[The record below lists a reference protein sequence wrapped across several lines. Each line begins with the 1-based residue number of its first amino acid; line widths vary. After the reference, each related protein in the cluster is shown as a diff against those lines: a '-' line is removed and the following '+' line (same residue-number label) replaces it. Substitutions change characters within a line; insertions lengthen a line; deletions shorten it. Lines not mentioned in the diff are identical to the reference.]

1 MRRTKSSPKS
11 RFFTV
16 FAAIFAGLF
25 LASSLHA
32 QHPSGAPSGE
42 IRFTLMHSNDFHSQ
56 LSGMG
61 PDSLFTAKVGDNDPV
76 LGHAARLMTAIRSI
90 RAHRLR
96 NYQQAILVDAGDG
109 RFGTLFHMLAPS
121 PDSKWAPEYRFV
133 TEAGYDALSL
143 GNHDFDADE
152 KGLAIALKKAKKA
165 GYRVPFVTSNIRFS
179 SNNGETSPLASFV
192 KAGGKPLKGTAF
204 QDYLIKLLP
213 GGADQPPLRLGI
225 LGLVG
230 PNAAQ
235 LCATTRSMVGFIG
248 FNDEKTKADEKAF
261 HKFVQQKVDFL
272 RNEKSCHVVIVLLHG
287 GAPEDENLAKEVK
300 GIDVLIS
307 GHTHE
312 AYIRKVANTII
323 AQTGHGGANLGV
335 LDFSFSRA
343 GLRLLNPKTTLLAID
358 DRIPAAPDVLAWLEQ
373 AQNEVDRFIEPCGFS
388 SEDTICS
395 VSRDRKKD
403 RFPKNEAQVFTASTL
418 KRAVNRRLAQPVD
431 IYFSTYGMV
440 RSEYL
445 TANSQPTPYAFSDV
459 FRFSPL
465 GFAPDG
471 TPGAPVVVFS
481 LSRTEVKIM
490 LELMTMLSGKTRSY
504 EPAPSGNL
512 TYKINKIGVPLLNK
526 VGKLKLNGKTF
537 RHWPKR
543 LRIATTL
550 FFAENLLKVRN
561 LTKGVIRITPRDDN
575 GNPITSFADSGLPRE
590 HILLADELRR
600 VENGEVSDPEA
611 IP

>member
-1 MRRTKSSPKS
+1 MSRTTSLPRA
-11 RFFTV
+11 RFLNILTAV
-16 FAAIFAGLF
+16 FAGLF
-25 LASSLHA
+25 LVLTFQTRSLASE
-32 QHPSGAPSGE
+32 GE
-42 IRFTLMHSNDFHSQ
+42 IRFTLMHTNDFHSQ
-56 LSGMG
+56 LSGLG
-61 PDSLFTAKVGDNDPV
+61 PDRLFTAQTGDNDPV
-76 LGHAARLMTAIRSI
+76 IGHAARIITAIRSI

-96 NYQQAILVDAGDG
+96 HSQQAILVDAGDG
-109 RFGTLFHMLAPS
+109 MFGTLFHMLAPS
-121 PDSKWAPEYRFV
+121 PESGWAPEYRFID
-133 TEAGYDALSL
+133 EAGYDAIGL

-152 KGLAIALKKAKKA
+152 KGLVLALKKAKRA
-165 GYRVPFVTSNIRFS
+165 GYRVPFVTSNIKFS
-179 SNNGETSPLASFV
+179 TKEGETSPLAAFV
-192 KAGGKPLKGTAF
+192 KAGGKPINGPAL
-204 QDYLIKLLP
+204 QDHMIKLLP
-213 GGADQPPLRLGI
+213 GGADQPPIRLGI

-235 LCATTRSMVGFIG
+235 LCATTRTNVGFIG

-261 HKFVQQKVDFL
+261 HKFVQQRVDFL
-272 RNEKSCHVVIVLLHG
+272 RNDKSCHIVVVLLHG
-287 GAPEDENLAKEVK
+287 GDPEDAQLAEEVK
-300 GIDVLIS
+300 GIDIIIA

-312 AYIRKVANTII
+312 AYTRKVGNTII

-343 GLRLLNPKTTLLAID
+343 GLKLLNPKSTRLAIND
-358 DRIPAAPDVLAWLEQ
+358 KIPAAPDVLAWLEQ
-373 AQNEVDRFIEPCGFS
+373 AQNEIDRLIDSCGFS
-388 SEDTICS
+388 SEDLICT
-395 VSRDRKKD
+395 VSKDRKKG
-403 RFPKNEAQVFTASTL
+403 RFPDNQAQVFTASTL
-418 KRAVNRRLAQPVD
+418 KRAVNRRLPQAVD
-431 IYFSTYGMV
+431 IYFSTLGTV

-445 TANSQPTPYAFSDV
+445 TVNSEPTPYAFSDV

-465 GFAPDG
+465 GFAADG

-481 LSRTEVKIM
+481 LSRTEVKIL

-504 EPAPSGNL
+504 EPAPSDNV
-512 TYKINKIGVPLLNK
+512 TYKINKLGVPLLNK
-526 VGKLKLNGKTF
+526 IGNLKLNGKKF

-561 LTKGVIRITPRDDN
+561 LTKGIIRITPRDDN
-575 GNPITSFADSGLPRE
+575 GNPITSFPDSGLPRE